1 MTSHRII
8 SAAELRPG
16 SATIVVALGSRTIRS
31 RVLIAVTEPHGLIK
45 VAFESGDVLAFTPR
59 SVVGCIDP
67 SPRSR
72 PRSRRPRRAV

>member
-8 SAAELRPG
+8 PAAELRPG
-16 SATIVVALGSRTIRS
+16 PATIVVALPDRTIRS
-31 RVLIAVTEPHGLIK
+31 RVLIAAAEPHGLVK
-45 VAFESGDVLAFTPR
+45 VAFESGDILAFTPR

-67 SPRSR
+67 APPSR